1 MKDII
6 KITLSL
12 TGICMAAALI
22 LGAVYAKTNPA
33 RKDIDKKLDDET
45 VQSLLGFGHGHT
57 PPSDLKI
64 YQVYRYVIT
73 PPDGAKMLGYVLPV
87 KDGKFVLATMD
98 LRGKP
103 QKVFPMQAE
112 AAKMAEQASRDLA
125 VTAALADKGSRATFA
140 ETFYVANKG
149 TNRMGY
155 VLDGLSNGF
164 KGRID
169 MKVSLD
175 PDFTLTGVG
184 ITESKEDP
192 GLGDEIKKD
201 YFRNQF
207 IGKTKDALKD
217 LKVIKE
223 TLPAEYRD
231 VLDPAKAREKRAPE
245 QAGEIKKKH
254 VKDDIYALTG
264 ATISSRA
271 LTRGVVATVTKF
283 VYRIAI
289 LNEAIKQENIQV
301 SF

>member
-45 VQSLLGFGHGHT
+45 VQSLLGFGHGQT

-64 YQVYRYVIT
+64 YQVYRYVIN
-73 PPDGAKMLGYVLPV
+73 PPDGAKTLGYVLPV
-87 KDGKFVLATMD
+87 KDGKFVLATID

-103 QKVFPMQAE
+103 QKVFPIQAE
-112 AAKMAEQASRDLA
+112 AAKMTEQATRDQA
-125 VTAALADKGSRATFA
+125 VTAALPTGSRVTFA

-149 TNRMGY
+149 ANRKGY

-192 GLGDEIKKD
+192 GLGDEIKRD

-223 TLPAEYRD
+223 TLPGEYRD
-231 VLDPAKAREKRAPE
+231 VLDPAKARENRTPE
-245 QAGEIKKKH
+245 QAAEIKKKH